1 MKRST
6 LLSWILKIWDKSFIV
21 HLPPAS
27 SEPCGRLQTADS
39 FLHSCPLVTLSSL
52 PHHERV
58 KSIFLPLNL
67 SCACD
72 LLWPTECDRSDE
84 VPVPNPRLA
93 LGTLPRCHI
102 NKPKLD
108 CWQGVFPVVMYGCD
122 SRPMEKGWVRKNWCC
137 WTVVLEK
144 TLESLLDCRQ
154 TKPVNPKGNQPWIFT
169 RRTDAEAGAP
179 ILWPPDGKSWTLW
192 KRPWF

>member
-1 MKRST
+1 MVT
-6 LLSWILKIWDKSFIV
+6 IL
-21 HLPPAS
+21 
-27 SEPCGRLQTADS
+27 DS

-108 CWQGVFPVVMYGCD
+108 CWTRSFSSSHVRMWQSAHGKGLSAEELMLLNCGVG
-122 SRPMEKGWVRKNWCC
+122 K
-137 WTVVLEK
+137 
-144 TLESLLDCRQ
+144 LLR
-154 TKPVNPKGNQPWIFT
+154 V
-169 RRTDAEAGAP
+169 
-179 ILWPPDGKSWTLW
+179 SWTAG
-192 KRPWF
+192 RPNQWILKEINPEYSLEGLMLKLGLQYFGHLMGRAGLFGKDPDSK